1 MNTEKKEI
9 SRKAGTASFR
19 LRYLLYLLPV
29 LLGVLFSLWYIRN
42 AACDVVYSDYIRLID
57 SYLPEVT
64 DPARFFVPDILTRIP
79 AAFLQRLI
87 NVELFGFSVTFDR
100 LCTVA
105 GLFLC
110 GIVLALYCAGQRIRP
125 LIYLVIMAVLFSL
138 IKWEILLNGSA
149 WAHVVSFGLFFV
161 NYWLLDRVYRGEGG
175 PWHRAALYGL
185 PFLILMFAGEYI
197 ASYTGGMI
205 LALSWCMLRQ
215 RMQSRK
221 TWAEAGDGGHES
233 PCWGLLL
240 CCSILPLILYLISR
254 HFAVWEHAGAT
265 DMGFLEAMSQD
276 PLFLPRF
283 FIAGTGDHPVPDG
296 SGPFFRRTCAGP
308 GSPCDPGLPSGHDPL
323 CQETDV

>member
-125 LIYLVIMAVLFSL
+125 LIYLKAVFR
-138 IKWEILLNGSA
+138 
-149 WAHVVSFGLFFV
+149 AHPSTSSKGNQSDSSNPLTEAVS
-161 NYWLLDRVYRGEGG
+161 
-175 PWHRAALYGL
+175 
-185 PFLILMFAGEYI
+185 
-197 ASYTGGMI
+197 
-205 LALSWCMLRQ
+205 
-215 RMQSRK
+215 
-221 TWAEAGDGGHES
+221 
-233 PCWGLLL
+233 
-240 CCSILPLILYLISR
+240 
-254 HFAVWEHAGAT
+254 
-265 DMGFLEAMSQD
+265 
-276 PLFLPRF
+276 
-283 FIAGTGDHPVPDG
+283 
-296 SGPFFRRTCAGP
+296 
-308 GSPCDPGLPSGHDPL
+308 
-323 CQETDV
+323 